1 MRDFLKCIRAQWEC
15 QTPIIPGAVAQP
27 HLRPALGLAAAL
39 IVASAVAAPAGAQG
53 LPSRP
58 ITFGD
63 RVVVSGDLTATMSC
77 AHPDGGANCTSDT
90 GFFNFSQYDLST
102 IRMVRAGLS
111 ASVRLSER
119 MALLGD
125 LRFENLER
133 PRPYGLY
140 LRVRPWER
148 LPLDVQVGRVP
159 TTFGAAARRAYAT
172 DNPLIGFPLA
182 YQYLTSLRADAL
194 PARPED
200 LVRMRGRG
208 WLSSFPIGNR
218 TPEAGLPLVDAFHWD
233 TGIQVHGAAG
243 PVEATGSITTGSLA
257 NPRFLDDNDGRQYAG
272 RVVVRPVAGL
282 VIGASASRA
291 PYATTAAAAAGGYA
305 ARDVRQR
312 VLGWDIEYSRDRYL
326 LRAESVASR
335 VTMPTIGE
343 PLDAV
348 GTAVEGRYRV
358 SPTWYVAARG
368 DHLGFS
374 RISTSTTRTEWEA
387 PVTRW
392 EVGAGYVLRR
402 NAHLRASW
410 QHNTREGG
418 RVRRLSALSAQV
430 LYWF

>member
-1 MRDFLKCIRAQWEC
+1 MAHPRSRTA
-15 QTPIIPGAVAQP
+15 
-27 HLRPALGLAAAL
+27 LRLVAAL
-39 IVASAVAAPAGAQG
+39 AIACAAPAPAWAQG
-53 LPSRP
+53 LPSSP
-58 ITFGD
+58 LTIGD
-63 RVVVSGDLTATMSC
+63 RLVVSGDLTATMSC
-77 AHPDGGANCTSDT
+77 AQPQGGAACTSDT

-102 IRMVRAGLS
+102 IRMIRAGLS
-111 ASVRLSER
+111 ASVKLGRQA
-119 MALLGD
+119 ALLAD
-125 LRFENLER
+125 VRFENAER

-140 LRVRPWER
+140 LRIRPWAD

-218 TPEAGLPLVDAFHWD
+218 TPDAGLPLANAFRWD
-233 TGIQVHGAAG
+233 TGVQVHATVAR
-243 PVEATGSITTGSLA
+243 VEATASITTGSLA

-272 RVVVRPVAGL
+272 RVVARPVAGL
-282 VIGASASRA
+282 VIGGSASTA
-291 PYATTAAAAAGGYA
+291 PFATTEAAAAGGFE

-312 VLGWDIEYSRDRYL
+312 ALGWDIEYSRARYL

-335 VTMPTIGE
+335 VTMPSIAE
-343 PLDAV
+343 PLDAL
-348 GTAVEGRYRV
+348 GTAVEGRYRLTP
-358 SPTWYVAARG
+358 SWYVAARG
-368 DHLGFS
+368 DHLDFS
-374 RISTSTTRTEWEA
+374 RITAGTTRLEWEA

-392 EVGAGYVLRR
+392 EVGAGYLLRR

-410 QHNTREGG
+410 QHNTRDGG
-418 RVRRLSALSAQV
+418 RVRRLTALSAQV